1 MTLVE
6 QLGSFAS
13 RLQLDDV
20 PERVQSFTRSQV
32 LSQLAAARATLRHP
46 LGHRIVNAFGGPLQE
61 DPKSAAFCLSA
72 LSLAL
77 DFDDTLYA
85 GHVSHSTVG
94 VPMAYAFST
103 GLDGRRFVEAVVAA
117 NECAARVVAGA
128 TLGSFRGQ
136 TATYGH
142 LVGATVAR
150 MRAQGASPEQTT
162 AALALACSL
171 PPHSLAPAF
180 FGSDGKVLTAAAGI
194 RTALDAC
201 DGALAGLRGALDIL
215 EHPEGLL
222 ATFADVPLADA
233 VVVSLGERWH
243 TETLSI
249 KLYPACAYLDSALDA
264 AVKLHS
270 DFSDAA
276 KHEVSAVVNGDSEL
290 RESVDASIRDVVVR
304 CSLFT
309 FGMDVKSRSY
319 VSGPGSPISAL
330 QFSVGYPIAVA
341 LLRGNFTP
349 SDLASPRLDDPVAW
363 KLAARIRTEHDPEL
377 TRRALLATAPVGEA
391 LRQAGERASSWLAR
405 AGAKEDAAT
414 LLHDVGVPA
423 ESFADATK
431 EIGATVEVRL
441 VDGRTLSRSVTI
453 PRGASGALTRRD
465 HFELAREKFLGTG
478 GSAEA
483 ADAIEHLESLGADE
497 LAGTLASALA
507 LD

>member
-13 RLQLDDV
+13 RLQLEDV

-128 TLGSFRGQ
+128 TL
-136 TATYGH
+136 
-142 LVGATVAR
+142 AR

-162 AALALACSL
+162 AALALACPL

-201 DGALAGLRGALDIL
+201 DGAFAGLRGALDIL
-215 EHPEGLL
+215 EHPDGLL

-330 QFSVGYPIAVA
+330 QFSVGYPMAVA

-363 KLAARIRTEHDPEL
+363 K
-377 TRRALLATAPVGEA
+377 
-391 LRQAGERASSWLAR
+391 
-405 AGAKEDAAT
+405 
-414 LLHDVGVPA
+414 
-423 ESFADATK
+423 
-431 EIGATVEVRL
+431 
-441 VDGRTLSRSVTI
+441 
-453 PRGASGALTRRD
+453 
-465 HFELAREKFLGTG
+465 
-478 GSAEA
+478 
-483 ADAIEHLESLGADE
+483 
-497 LAGTLASALA
+497 
-507 LD
+507 

>member
-20 PERVQSFTRSQV
+20 PERVQSFARSQV

-94 VPMAYAFST
+94 VPMAYASST

-136 TATYGH
+136 TAAYGH

-150 MRAQGASPEQTT
+150 MRAQGASHEQTT

-215 EHPEGLL
+215 EHPDGLL

-233 VVVSLGERWH
+233 VVASLGERWH

-264 AVKLHS
+264 AVKLHN
-270 DFSDAA
+270 DFNATV
-276 KHEVSAVVNGDSEL
+276 KHEVNAVVNGDREL
-290 RESVDASIRDVVVR
+290 RESVDASIRDVVVM

-363 KLAARIRTEHDPEL
+363 KLAARIRIEHDPEL

-414 LLHDVGVPA
+414 LLHDVGAPV
-423 ESFADATK
+423 ESFAEATK
-431 EIGATVEVRL
+431 EIGAVVEVRL

-465 HFELAREKFLGTG
+465 HFALAREKFLGTG
-478 GSAEA
+478 GSAEV
-483 ADAIEHLESLGADE
+483 ADAVEHLESLGADE